1 MTDSPPRL
9 SPARILPEGLRDVLP
24 PHAEAEAALLRR
36 LLDVVTSYGYER
48 VAPPLVEFEDS
59 LLGPTAD
66 PQVFRMM
73 DPVSQRMMALRADMT
88 GQVARIASDRLGHY
102 ARPLRLA
109 YAGPVLRVRGSQLR
123 ADRQFQQAGAEL
135 VGSDSIEAVAEI
147 IAVAADAVH
156 RAGLENISVD
166 LTLPDFIGV
175 IAAEEGL
182 SALVTAQIR
191 AALDAKDMSKANLDT
206 AFTRRL
212 ASVISFA
219 APSAEARLAKW
230 REVFPE
236 NAATVYLDKVGQLLV
251 RLRTLMPTQAFTL
264 DPAEYHGFQYQTWLG
279 FSIFAKNVR
288 GEVGRGGAYVVSA
301 AGRADEKAVGFSIY
315 LNGLVEAGA
324 GIDVRKRIFLPAN
337 TSFEGGS
344 RLRHEGWVTVQAY
357 DAQDT
362 AARQRCSHVWDGTAV
377 HPVSR

>member
-1 MTDSPPRL
+1 
-9 SPARILPEGLRDVLP
+9 VLP
-24 PHAEAEAALLRR
+24 PHAEAEAVLLRR
-36 LLDVVTSYGYER
+36 LLDVVTSHGYER

-59 LLGPTAD
+59 LLAPGAD

-73 DPVSQRMMALRADMT
+73 DPVTQRMMALRADMT

-135 VGSDSIEAVAEI
+135 VGTDSIAAVAEVI
-147 IAVAADAVH
+147 RVAVDAVH

-175 IAAEEGL
+175 IAAAEGL
-182 SALVTAQIR
+182 SPADIAQIR
-191 AALDAKDMSKANLDT
+191 VALDAKDMSRTKIDS

-212 ASVISFA
+212 ASVMAIA
-219 APSAEARLAKW
+219 APTAEAQLAKW
-230 REVFPE
+230 QAAFPDKI
-236 NAATVYLDKVGQLLV
+236 AADYLGNVAALLV
-251 RLRTLMPTQAFTL
+251 TLRTLMPAQALTL
-264 DPAEYHGFQYQTWLG
+264 DPAEYHGFQYQTWIG

-288 GEVGRGGAYVVSA
+288 GEVGRGGSYVVSA

-315 LNGLVEAGA
+315 LNGLVDAGA
-324 GIDVRKRIFLPAN
+324 GVELRKRIFLPVG
-337 TSFEGGS
+337 TSTAIADT
-344 RLRHEGWVTVQAY
+344 LRQDGWVTVQAFS
-357 DAQDT
+357 ATET
-362 AARQRCSHVWDGTAV
+362 AAQHRCSHIWDGAAARDI
-377 HPVSR
+377 SR